1 MSRAL
6 LAATLLALA
15 ACSRE
20 NGETPARPE
29 GREAAMVA
37 RAVED
42 VEAARAEAAQ
52 PPPAPEDAPR

>member
-6 LAATLLALA
+6 LAAALLALA
-15 ACSRE
+15 ACTRE
-20 NGETPARPE
+20 KGEAPARPE

-52 PPPAPEDAPR
+52 PPPAPEAASR